1 LIDIHSQFETSN
13 LFTAEY
19 QFKIID
25 GLSENK
31 QIIHDYQNEFSDFQS
46 LTIQLKKLQTQLT
59 KANKE
64 SDYKTF
70 LLNELEE
77 LHLDDVDYEELQN
90 QLSLQE
96 NAEMISIIWLR
107 YCQGFIRRK

>member
-31 QIIHDYQNEFSDFQS
+31 KIIEEYQLEFSDFQS
-46 LTIQLKKLQTQLT
+46 LKVQLKKLQTQLSET
-59 KANKE
+59 NKE
-64 SDYKTF
+64 SDYKEF
-70 LLNELEE
+70 
-77 LHLDDVDYEELQN
+77 Y
-90 QLSLQE
+90 
-96 NAEMISIIWLR
+96 
-107 YCQGFIRRK
+107 